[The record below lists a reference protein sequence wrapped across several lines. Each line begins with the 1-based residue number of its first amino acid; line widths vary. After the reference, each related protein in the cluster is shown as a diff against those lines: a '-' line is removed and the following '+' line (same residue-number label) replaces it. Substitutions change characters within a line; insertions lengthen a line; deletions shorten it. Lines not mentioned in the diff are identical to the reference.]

1 VGKNYQKDGPDAIR
15 AEDVVERVSVTLGQ
29 IAVNAGEGLLALAA
43 DAGLQV
49 LATMMAADVEE
60 LAGPKGKHDPN
71 RRGYRWA
78 SEAGSVVLG
87 GRRVPVTRP
96 RVRAADGSGEL
107 AIPSYDWAS
116 GGEVMSRLAMEKMLA
131 GLSTRSYQRAGLEPV
146 GEQVQKSS
154 SATSKSAVSRKFVA
168 ATQTALANMLA
179 TRLDALDL
187 VVLMVDGV
195 FFAEHLCI
203 VALGIDASGTKHPLA
218 LTAGS
223 TENTTTVKE
232 LLVGLRDR
240 GLDTTRPILAVLDG
254 SKALAAGVKEVF
266 DAPVIARCQVHKIR
280 NVTEK
285 LPKRLRSVVKSRM
298 QNAYNATSVLDAE
311 AKLGV
316 LAAEL
321 DKTHPAAAASL
332 REGLAETLT
341 VLRLGIPPALA
352 VSLRS
357 TNPIESMIGIARDH
371 SRNVKNWKDTDMAL
385 RWCAAGMGEARKQ
398 FRRIKGHM
406 YLPKLKLKLAEE
418 TRNVSAGGYTETHTA
433 A

>member
-1 VGKNYQKDGPDAIR
+1 
-15 AEDVVERVSVTLGQ
+15 
-29 IAVNAGEGLLALAA
+29 LALAA

-49 LATMMAADVEE
+49 LAAMMAADVEE
-60 LAGPKGKHDPN
+60 LAGRKGKHDGN
-71 RRGYRWA
+71 RRAYRHA
-78 SEAGSVVLG
+78 SEAGSVSLG

-96 RVRAADGSGEL
+96 RVRATDGSGEL
-107 AIPSYDWAS
+107 PIPSYDCFS
-116 GGEVMSRLAMEKMLA
+116 GGEIMSRLAMEKMLA
-131 GLSTRSYQRAGLEPV
+131 GLSARSYQRAGLEPV
-146 GEQVQKSS
+146 GEQVQKAS
-154 SATSKSAVSRKFVA
+154 SATSKSAVSRRFVA
-168 ATQTALANMLA
+168 ATQTALADLLA
-179 TRLDALDL
+179 ADLTGLDL

-195 FFAEHLCI
+195 YFAEHLCV
-203 VALGIDASGTKHPLA
+203 VALGIDADGHKHPLA
-218 LTAGS
+218 LVGGS

-240 GLDTTRPILAVLDG
+240 GLDMTKPVLAVLDG

-285 LPKRLRSVVKSRM
+285 LPKRLRSVVKARM
-298 QNAYNATSVLDAE
+298 QAAYNAGTVLDAE

-341 VLRLGIPPALA
+341 VLRLDIPPALA
-352 VSLRS
+352 ISLRS
-357 TNPIESMIGIARDH
+357 EPIESMIGIARDH
-371 SRNVKNWKDTDMAL
+371 SRNVKNWKDTDMTL
-385 RWCAAGMGEARKQ
+385 RWCAAGMGEAKKQ
-398 FRRIKGHM
+398 FRRIKGHR
-406 YLPKLKLKLAEE
+406 YLPKLKLKLAGE
-418 TRNVSAGGYTETHTA
+418 TGNVSANGYTDTRTA